1 MQTGAQG
8 GGGVLINQNF
18 IRCQTSSIQQETF
31 LFNKK
36 LKDLQTKIRKKR
48 T

>member
-8 GGGVLINQNF
+8 RGGVLINQNF